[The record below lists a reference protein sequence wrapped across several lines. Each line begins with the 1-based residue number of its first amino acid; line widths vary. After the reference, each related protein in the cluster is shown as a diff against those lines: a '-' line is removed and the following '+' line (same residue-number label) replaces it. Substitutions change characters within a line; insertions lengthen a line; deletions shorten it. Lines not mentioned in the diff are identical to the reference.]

1 MKKWIIV
8 SSCEGCPHVL
18 HHHEGRFQGTCLAY
32 ARDGGAY
39 RRGIPN
45 VQKIP
50 DHCPLEDIPSSVKVV
65 H

>member
-1 MKKWIIV
+1 MIKKWIIV
-8 SSCEGCPHVL
+8 SSCDGCPHVL
-18 HHHEGRFQGTCLAY
+18 LHHNSRFQGTCSAFTNGV
-32 ARDGGAY
+32 AE

-50 DHCPLEDIPSSVKVV
+50 DHCPLETMPSSVKEE